1 MPSEPPSGSAR
12 EVCAARCGTRRPG
25 RAGLAGLGLVW
36 REEAAHVDLLT
47 FGRAA
52 LACYFTFIAVF
63 YTAKLFALR
72 ARTGRSHLASGP
84 RGSAQAV
91 GRTFF
96 NVFRLA
102 IWGVCVARV
111 IDPRVDL
118 LVGRFD
124 VLYTAPVVA
133 SGLFFLVAS
142 LALVVYTHSYMA
154 EDWMTGTSAEG
165 PRQLLTGGPFAA
177 MRHPLFVAV
186 ALGQIGFFLALPSVF
201 SLVSLLVGISVLRIQ
216 AHVEDRALDARF
228 GAAWRAYAERVPA
241 FAVPGPFR
249 RRARG

>member
-72 ARTGRSHLASGP
+72 ARTGRSHLARGP